1 MYFWRFW
8 IIIGVGFFSL
18 QLISGYLS
26 CIRYM
31 CPGDREDNW
40 VLEFKDED
48 TGEPMIKTNGKVM
61 TKKQWLQEQSQETI
75 K

>member
-8 IIIGVGFFSL
+8 LALAMLYFAIHLTV
-18 QLISGYLS
+18 GYLR
-26 CIRYM
+26 CADRM

-40 VLEFKDED
+40 VLEFRDED
-48 TGEPMIKTNGKVM
+48 TGEPMIKINGKVI
-61 TKKQWLQEQSQETI
+61 TKKQWLQEQVGETT